1 MELTEPFEIQLF
13 DKDLGSIGWVGDP
26 ERLTATPRH
35 NQQPSSTL
43 VLSADH
49 RYARA
54 LAAPGARVVV
64 RHQDEHLTT
73 GPVRLVRSSGAGD
86 ARTMTF
92 EVIDDWRLLT
102 RLLGWPNP
110 AGAITQQGDD
120 GAYDARSGPAET
132 VLKGFL
138 TANLARLGSGAHH
151 LPVTVAPDLGRGGHV
166 DIQSRMHPL
175 ADRLLPV
182 IDQAGIGV
190 TVRQTGTGL
199 LVDCYEPTQWPL
211 NLSEDG
217 GSLIAN
223 DWTLSAPEVTRVVV
237 MADGE
242 GEARVM
248 RGPFVNTDAEAAY
261 RDVIERAID
270 ARDLKSTEPDFETRV
285 AARAQEI
292 LAAGA
297 AKAGLSVRLAE
308 TDTFRYGGAGVHV
321 GDRVTV
327 ELAPAT
333 DLEDAVLHT
342 DVLREATL
350 TWGRDGVVVTPTV
363 GDRDAEPDRMLT
375 RAVAALA
382 RRYRDLAGG

>member
-1 MELTEPFEIQLF
+1 MDLTEPFEIQIF
-13 DKDLGSIGWVGDP
+13 DKDLGSIGWVGDA

-35 NQQPSSTL
+35 NQQPSATL
-43 VLSADH
+43 VLPSDH

-54 LAAPGARVVV
+54 LAAPGVRIAV

-92 EVIDDWRLLT
+92 EIIDDWRLLT

-110 AGAITQQGDD
+110 AGAITAQGDD
-120 GAYDARSGPAET
+120 GAYDVRSGPAET

-151 LPVTVAPDLGRGGHV
+151 LPVTVAPDQGRGAAV
-166 DIQSRMHPL
+166 DVQMRMHPL
-175 ADRLLPV
+175 ADRLLPI
-182 IDQAGIGV
+182 IDQAGLGV
-190 TVRQTGTGL
+190 TVRQTSTGL

-223 DWTLSAPEVTRVVV
+223 DWAVSAPEVTRVVV

-248 RGPFVNTDAEAAY
+248 RGPFVNTEAETAY
-261 RDVIERAID
+261 RDVVERAID

-285 AARAQEI
+285 AARAQEV
-292 LAAGA
+292 LAAGS

-308 TDTFRYGGAGVHV
+308 TETFRYGGAGVHV

>member
-1 MELTEPFEIQLF
+1 MELTEPFEIQVF
-13 DKDLGSIGWVGDP
+13 DKNLGSIGWIGDP

-35 NQQPSSTL
+35 NQQPSTTI
-43 VLSADH
+43 VLPADH
-49 RYARA
+49 RYART
-54 LAAPGARVVV
+54 LATPGTRVVV
-64 RHQDEHLTT
+64 RHQDEHLTS
-73 GPVRLVRSSGAGD
+73 GPVRMVRSAGAGPS
-86 ARTMTF
+86 RTVTF
-92 EVIDDWRLLT
+92 EVSDDWRLLT

-110 AGAITQQGDD
+110 AGTITQQGDG

-138 TANLARLGSGAHH
+138 SANLARLGSGAHH
-151 LPVTVAPDLGRGGHV
+151 LPVTVAPDLGRGADV
-166 DIQSRMHPL
+166 DVQVRMHPL

-190 TVRQTGTGL
+190 GVRQTGTGL

-217 GSLIAN
+217 GSLVAN
-223 DWTLSAPEVTRVVV
+223 DWSLTAPDVTRVIV
-237 MADGE
+237 MADGK

-248 RGPFVNTDAEAAY
+248 RGPFVNADAETAY
-261 RDVIERAID
+261 RDVVERAID
-270 ARDLKSTEPDFETRV
+270 SRDLKSTEPDFETRV
-285 AARAQEI
+285 AARAQEV

-333 DLEDAVLHT
+333 GVDDALLHT

-363 GDRDAEPDRMLT
+363 GDRDDDPDRMFT

-382 RRYRDLAGG
+382 RRYRDLAGE